1 MVTRFGKGLARLVGR
16 PVKYADGTGGWLT
29 GETGQKMGESDSLD
43 LLEVG
48 NGQQQFPF
56 CIRLPWRSGPIFSK
70 FHLPLFLFFSQL
82 SLPQRNCI
90 FAEFEAN
97 CRPLYN
103 AILSTF
109 HFRPFTDTSK
119 FGVRVKEKRQLLRI

>member
-1 MVTRFGKGLARLVGR
+1 MFLCFRDRIPQQISLEKENHMVTRFGKGLARLVGR

-70 FHLPLFLFFSQL
+70 FHLQLLLFFS
-82 SLPQRNCI
+82 
-90 FAEFEAN
+90 
-97 CRPLYN
+97 
-103 AILSTF
+103 
-109 HFRPFTDTSK
+109 
-119 FGVRVKEKRQLLRI
+119 